1 MKNKLLYLFILL
13 VSCQDEITINPT
25 YVETKLVV
33 EGSIEPGFPPYVIL
47 TKNEGYFD
55 PININT
61 YNNLF
66 VNNAS
71 VTVWKF
77 LNGDSIGINLER
89 LPAPFDT
96 IPIYTDLNYFN
107 NIGNYDFSQVGE
119 TYFLKIESDFPTVT
133 ANTIIPNTTPLDCL
147 WVEENE
153 EFEGMDI
160 RAIYSDPPGIQNNI
174 IIKSKLYE
182 TWRFDSSN
190 NNVDKY
196 SQDLLKIVDAGS
208 DILIDGQS
216 FEIFFPKLCYNFKC
230 FYFILY

>member
-13 VSCQDEITINPT
+13 VSCQDEITISPT

-66 VNNAS
+66 VNNAN

-77 LNGDSIGINLER
+77 LNGDSIGVNLER

-107 NIGNYDFSQVGE
+107 NIANYDFSQVGE

-160 RAIYSDPPGIQNNI
+160 RAIYSDPPGIQNLSLINI
-174 IIKSKLYE
+174 
-182 TWRFDSSN
+182 
-190 NNVDKY
+190 
-196 SQDLLKIVDAGS
+196 
-208 DILIDGQS
+208 
-216 FEIFFPKLCYNFKC
+216 
-230 FYFILY
+230 

>member
-66 VNNAS
+66 VNNAN

-119 TYFLKIESDFPTVT
+119 TYFLKI
-133 ANTIIPNTTPLDCL
+133 
-147 WVEENE
+147 
-153 EFEGMDI
+153 
-160 RAIYSDPPGIQNNI
+160 
-174 IIKSKLYE
+174 
-182 TWRFDSSN
+182 
-190 NNVDKY
+190 
-196 SQDLLKIVDAGS
+196 
-208 DILIDGQS
+208 
-216 FEIFFPKLCYNFKC
+216 
-230 FYFILY
+230 